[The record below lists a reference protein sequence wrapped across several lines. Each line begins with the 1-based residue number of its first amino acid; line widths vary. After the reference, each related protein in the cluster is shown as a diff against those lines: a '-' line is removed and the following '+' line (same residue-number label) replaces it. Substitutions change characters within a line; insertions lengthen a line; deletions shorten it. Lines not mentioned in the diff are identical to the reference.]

1 MPLGKNTAIKLTT
14 ARYYTPNGRSI
25 QAKGITP
32 DFLVEDPYNPSD
44 VTTRMREADLGRHL
58 LNDREKEEAKKKADE
73 ADKSEQPAE
82 TIAPQSAAPRPKP
95 KPLAPGEIVSK
106 DDFQVN
112 QALNHLKG
120 QPVLAKAP
128 QT

>member
-1 MPLGKNTAIKLTT
+1 MPLGNSTAIKLTT

-32 DFLVEDPYNPSD
+32 DFVVEDPFNPSD
-44 VTTRMREADLGRHL
+44 QSTRMREADLGRHL
-58 LNDREKEEAKKKADE
+58 SGDKLDSGTPAPAIKPEESDAAPN
-73 ADKSEQPAE
+73 AQP
-82 TIAPQSAAPRPKP
+82 TPRPKP
-95 KPLAPGEIVSK
+95 KPLEPGEIVSK

-120 QPVLAKAP
+120 RPVIAKAP
-128 QT
+128 TPAT